1 MSGSLGVVIFFGEHP
16 EKALITNAN
25 NKTIDMVLVDFQ
37 GFPVADAKFVV
48 AHMSVDWDE
57 QAILYAKEYADGSS
71 RANLVEEMTDYGF
84 TKDQIDMALKEV
96 GY

>member
-1 MSGSLGVVIFFGEHP
+1 
-16 EKALITNAN
+16 
-25 NKTIDMVLVDFQ
+25 MVLVDFQ